1 MKLKILESFK
11 DKYTDKIY
19 KVAEVIDVKKERAD
33 ELLKTPYVE
42 EVKETKAPKDKTE
55 K

>member
-1 MKLKILESFK
+1 MKLKVLESFK

-19 KVAEVIDVKKERAD
+19 KVAEVIDVKKERGE

-42 EVKETKAPKDKTE
+42 EVKEPRTSKDKTE